1 MTIVYLI
8 FLLLAI
14 YFSLKYDAVEEEN
27 PKKNHRFWLLC
38 VILIFISGMS
48 YGLGGD
54 KFEYMEEFENYPH
67 DLAQLPQQIGLGFL
81 LRSQMPGWVI
91 MNMLCKKVFDSFYAV
106 QFVEAI
112 CINVSV
118 CYFVRNYTKRYFL
131 FLIIYFVSF
140 TYFMFNTDIMREAMS
155 MSFVLF
161 GYTAYVNG
169 HKAKFYILVLAGLL
183 FHFTAGIAL
192 LFPLAKVKYSHYT
205 FYMAFAI
212 AFVLWAG
219 SDILITHVLSRL
231 GGTGNLIK
239 KVFLY
244 SIQASTIF
252 GFLRSS
258 ITYIVFPFITMYY
271 AIKWEEDP
279 ELAQKKKK
287 FYSFQ
292 IPLAVIASS
301 FVGLIRVQ
309 NYAHIMYLVMLTDF
323 VYLLFKK
330 EREHQGMRLM
340 NAIGI
345 FVFFIWQYSAYW
357 PKTGMY
363 YFQLWFPYTTGL
375 NEFRDVEFRA
385 MGHSE
390 ALNPEQDDKNQRDVD
405 L

>member
-27 PKKNHRFWLLC
+27 PKKNHRLWLLC

-54 KFEYMEEFENYPH
+54 KFEYMEEFENYPK

-91 MNMLCKKVFDSFYAV
+91 MNILCKKIFDSFYAV
-106 QFVEAI
+106 QFIESI

-118 CYFVRNYTKRYFL
+118 CCFIKNYTKRYFL

-161 GYTAYVNG
+161 GYTAYLNG
-169 HKAKFYILVLAGLL
+169 HKVRFYLLLLVALM
-183 FHFTAGIAL
+183 FHFTAVVAL
-192 LFPLAKVKYSHYT
+192 LFPLARIKYTHYA
-205 FYMAFAI
+205 FYVAFI
-212 AFVLWAG
+212 TSFVLWIG
-219 SDILITHVLSRL
+219 SDFFITHILSRL
-231 GGTGNLIK
+231 GGTGNLIN
-239 KVFLY
+239 KVFAY

-252 GFLRSS
+252 GFLRSAIS
-258 ITYIVFPFITMYY
+258 YIVFPFITMYY
-271 AIKWEEDP
+271 AIKWEEDE
-279 ELAQKKKK
+279 ELVRKKKK

-292 IPLAVIASS
+292 IPLAIIASS
-301 FVGLIRVQ
+301 FVGLTRIQ
-309 NYAHIMYLVMLTDF
+309 NYAHIIYLVMLTDF
-323 VYLLFKK
+323 VYLLFRKK
-330 EREHQGMRLM
+330 GEHQGMRLM
-340 NAIGI
+340 NTIGV
-345 FVFFIWQYSAYW
+345 FVFFIWQYSSYW

-375 NEFRDVEFRA
+375 NDYRDVEFRA

-390 ALNPEQDDKNQRDVD
+390 VLNPDNDEKSQRDVD
-405 L
+405 F